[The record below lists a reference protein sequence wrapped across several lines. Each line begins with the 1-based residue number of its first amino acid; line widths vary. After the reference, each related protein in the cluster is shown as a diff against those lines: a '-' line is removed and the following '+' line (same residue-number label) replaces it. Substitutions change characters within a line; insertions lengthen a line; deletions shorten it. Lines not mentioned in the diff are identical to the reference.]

1 MPSLAAA
8 AKQANID
15 KQTIEI
21 LKTSVASLRSQLVKV
36 KEVAENERLAVRA
49 LRRER
54 HADIKAAREEETKK
68 YDCLLA
74 ELKNRSEHE
83 KNLAVAAKSDLLER
97 RFQTEFTK
105 FANIKEE
112 EIRRIRAE
120 EKRNKEELIQQLRE
134 TQRASAVMSPCISP
148 KGSLDR
154 FQHRDPDQGPGG
166 QPHQPDRALHPPDKH
181 SQELTVLRAHK
192 KKLEEI
198 ITVAQESDRKR
209 LEDMRQMKETQET
222 HLRDIK
228 KISKTEI
235 LKLMDEVRGKDRS
248 IAELETQLKK
258 LAENGHKNQLRE
270 EAARDKWL
278 NAKERR
284 QSARLSVL
292 QDKIT
297 QIQEAASV
305 REQNLTQEIKRGREE
320 KEREVVFLRQEAK
333 NREEE
338 LSVKLSKLTEE
349 YEKLKSSMDDGA
361 GYYKTELLCCQ
372 VLRGQVWEA

>member
-1 MPSLAAA
+1 MG
-8 AKQANID
+8 
-15 KQTIEI
+15 
-21 LKTSVASLRSQLVKV
+21 
-36 KEVAENERLAVRA
+36 RA

-68 YDCLLA
+68 YDCLLV

-112 EIRRIRAE
+112 EIRRVRAE

-134 TQRASAVMSPCISP
+134 TQRASAVMSPCVSP

-154 FQHRDPDQGPGG
+154 FQSRDHDHGAGG
-166 QPHQPDRALHPPDKH
+166 QGHQPDRGLHPPDKH
-181 SQELTVLRAHK
+181 SQELAVLRAHK

-198 ITVAQESDRKR
+198 
-209 LEDMRQMKETQET
+209 RQLKETHENQ
-222 HLRDIK
+222 LKDIK
-228 KISKTEI
+228 KVSKTEI

-248 IAELETQLKK
+248 ITELESQVKK

-278 NAKERR
+278 SAKDRR
-284 QSARLSVL
+284 QS
-292 QDKIT
+292 T
-297 QIQEAASV
+297 
-305 REQNLTQEIKRGREE
+305 
-320 KEREVVFLRQEAK
+320 
-333 NREEE
+333 NRN
-338 LSVKLSKLTEE
+338 
-349 YEKLKSSMDDGA
+349 
-361 GYYKTELLCCQ
+361 
-372 VLRGQVWEA
+372 R